1 MGFFQRIK
9 EGLERTRQG
18 FMAKLTEVITGRKID
33 ESLFEELEELLL
45 LHDVGVLATTHLLDE
60 LRKISRERKLTDGQ
74 ELRNVMKEIA
84 ARGLGQKQALR
95 YVPGTLNVFLVVG
108 VNGVGKTTTIGKLA
122 ERYKQDGAKV
132 MVAAGDT
139 FRAAASSQLQIWAA
153 RAGVPVIS
161 HADGSDPA
169 AVVFDALH
177 AARARGIDLLIID
190 TAGRLHNKSN
200 LMQELGKI
208 RRIIDREAANA
219 LQEVLLVID
228 ATTGQNALMQARE
241 FAQVVPLTGIV
252 LTKLDGTAKGG
263 IVLAIAKEQQIPIK
277 LVGVGEKIADLRDF
291 DPQEFAE
298 ALFSE

>member
-45 LHDVGVLATTHLLDE
+45 LHDVGVLATTYMLDE
-60 LRKISRERKLTDGQ
+60 LRKLSRERKLTDGQ

-84 ARGLGQKQALR
+84 ARGLGQKQPLR
-95 YVPGTLNVFLVVG
+95 MVPGTLNVFLVVG

-177 AARARGIDLLIID
+177 AARARGVDLLIID